1 MNAFEKSWELNRGE
15 SKMLNTIIWD
25 MDGTVLNT
33 LYDLKT
39 SMNYTLEMFNLKSHT
54 IEEYRHAFGNGV
66 RYAFEEVV
74 DNDTPAEL
82 IDKMLP
88 VFKEHY
94 DKHCMDKTR
103 PYEGIIDV
111 MMTLKNRGYKQAIVS
126 NKIDSAVQE
135 LYEKF
140 FKECVDVVVG
150 EKDGVRRKPAPDM
163 VDEALKELDSSKDMA
178 IYIGDSEVDLATA
191 RNSNLT
197 CISVLWGFRDKDF
210 LVESGATEFADSPND
225 ILKIIDRL

>member
-1 MNAFEKSWELNRGE
+1 MTY
-15 SKMLNTIIWD
+15 NTIIWD

-39 SMNYTLEMFNLKSHT
+39 SMNYTLEMFNLKTHT

-74 DNDTPAEL
+74 DDDTPTEL

-88 VFKEHY
+88 VFKAHY
-94 DKHCMDKTR
+94 DKHCMDNTR

-111 MMTLKNRGYKQAIVS
+111 MKEFKNRGFKQAIVS

-140 FKECVDVVVG
+140 FKECVNVVVG
-150 EKDGVRRKPAPDM
+150 EKEGVRRKPAPDM
-163 VDEALKELDSSKDMA
+163 VNEALEKLSRTTGEA
-178 IYIGDSEVDLATA
+178 VYIGDSEVDIATA
-191 RNSNLT
+191 KNSALPY
-197 CISVLWGFRDKDF
+197 ISVLWGFRDRDF
-210 LVESGATEFADSPND
+210 LLESGAQEFADKPDD
-225 ILKIIDRL
+225 ILKIVMQRM

>member
-1 MNAFEKSWELNRGE
+1 MR
-15 SKMLNTIIWD
+15 NTIIWD

-33 LYDLKT
+33 LYDLRT
-39 SMNYTLEMFNLKSHT
+39 SMNYTLEMFGLEPHS

-88 VFKEHY
+88 VFKQHY
-94 DKHCMDKTR
+94 DVHCMDKTR
-103 PYEGIIDV
+103 PYEGVLDV
-111 MMTLKNRGYKQAIVS
+111 MTALKNRGFKQAIVS

-150 EKDGVRRKPAPDM
+150 EKEGVRRKPAPDM
-163 VDEALKELDSSKDMA
+163 VNEALKVLESTKDRA
-178 IYIGDSEVDLATA
+178 IYIGDSEVDISTA
-191 RNSNLT
+191 KNSDLP

-210 LVESGATEFADSPND
+210 LIESGATEFADEPND
-225 ILKIIDRL
+225 ILKIIDGLN